1 MMADKDNEPQNLFNF
16 LANYGVRREAGE
28 EVDTATEWL
37 MFLAEQTAEDAEHQD
52 D

>member
-1 MMADKDNEPQNLFNF
+1 MASKDKQFQNFANF
-16 LANYGVRREAGE
+16 LADYGTKREAGE

-37 MFLAEQTAEDAEHQD
+37 LFLAEQTAEKTDQD